1 MKFSRVTRV
10 FLLTANRLTSL
21 LPSSYFY
28 GIKRIFYRIGG
39 CEIGKGVKF
48 NSNVNIVYRNIEI
61 GSGCWIGR
69 DVLLYSS
76 SQGRISIGKNNDF
89 APRVLLN
96 TGTHLIG
103 NNSRRAGKPIA
114 SDITIGNGC
123 WIGMGAIILSGSK
136 VGDGCIIAAG
146 AVVKGEFPENVLIA
160 GVPAV
165 IKRKL

>member
-1 MKFSRVTRV
+1 MFASFVRV
-10 FLLTANRLTSL
+10 FLLTANRLTSI

-28 GIKRIFYRIGG
+28 GTKRNFYRIGG
-39 CEIGKGVKF
+39 CEIGQGVKF
-48 NSNVNIVYRNIEI
+48 NNNVKIVYKNIEI
-61 GSGCWIGR
+61 GSESWIGR

-76 SQGRISIGKNNDF
+76 SQGRIRIGKNNDF

-96 TGTHLIG
+96 TGTHVIG
-103 NNSRRAGKPIA
+103 DNARRAGKPIA
-114 SDITIGNGC
+114 ADILIGNGC
-123 WIGMGAIILSGSK
+123 WIGMGAIILSGTK